1 MFLRRLRSISILI
14 AAFIGCVIAVH
25 PQAVIDPPSPS
36 SAQKYLDMQT
46 GMTAD
51 EAVRIAM
58 ANNQELAALR
68 KEAEAGEQLLRQSG
82 LRANP
87 SLEIG
92 SDRQIGGMDQ
102 GYMVQGGLPLE
113 LGGRRN
119 ARIRVAESEL
129 EIRRLAV
136 ADRERQLAADVR
148 VEFGESLAAVFK
160 LKFTEETLVAATRN
174 FDLVSAQVD
183 EGRRAPLERNM
194 EAVELNRIRALR
206 ETTEAEVEISFLD
219 LRNLLGMPPETPL
232 RLSGTLD
239 EPIEL
244 LPLIADAV
252 AAALTRRTDLAGA
265 REFERLAEARTQ
277 QARADGRIDADVMLG
292 YRRMRAGFPFRGF
305 DDAGD
310 LMPIEDQMNFF
321 TFGVRLS
328 LPVFDRKQGLIEAAK
343 LDQEAAAKRREFG
356 ELVVRREV
364 ASAYI
369 KHDRAL
375 RAKEIFRVGVR
386 DQAAQ
391 NLDVVRQMYELGSRN
406 LLEYI
411 GELRRFIDTEIGFI
425 EAQKEAYIARIEL
438 LRSINSP
445 ELLGR

>member
-1 MFLRRLRSISILI
+1 MFLRALTFISFLI
-14 AAFIGCVIAVH
+14 AAFIGCVLEAR
-25 PQAVIDPPSPS
+25 PQAVIATPS
-36 SAQKYLDMQT
+36 SVSFQKYLDMQT

-51 EAVRIAM
+51 EAVRIAL

-87 SLEIG
+87 SLEISG
-92 SDRQIGGMDQ
+92 DRQIGGMDQ

-119 ARIRVAESEL
+119 ARIKVAESEL

-136 ADRERQLAADVR
+136 ADRERLLAADVR
-148 VEFGESLAAVFK
+148 IKFGESLAAVFK
-160 LKFTEETLVAATRN
+160 LKFTEEMLDAASRN
-174 FDLVSAQVD
+174 FDLVAAQVD

-206 ETTEAEVEISFLD
+206 ETMEAEVEITFLD
-219 LRNLLGMPPETPL
+219 LRSLLGMMPDIPL
-232 RLSGTLD
+232 RLSGDLD
-239 EPIEL
+239 DPIEQ
-244 LPLIADAV
+244 LPLLADAI
-252 AAALTRRTDLAGA
+252 AAALIRRTDLAGA
-265 REFERLAEARTQ
+265 REYERLAEARTQ
-277 QARADGRIDADVMLG
+277 QARADGRIEADVMLG
-292 YRRMRAGFPFRGF
+292 YRRMRAGFPFRAF

-310 LMPIEDQMNFF
+310 LMPIENQMNFF
-321 TFGVRLS
+321 TFGVRLN
-328 LPVFDRKQGLIEAAK
+328 LPVFDRKQGLVAAAK

-356 ELVVRREV
+356 ELIVRREV

-369 KHDRAL
+369 KYDRAL

-425 EAQKEAYIARIEL
+425 DAQREAYIARIEI
-438 LRSINSP
+438 LRSINSQ
-445 ELLGR
+445 ELVGK